1 MAEYRDASG
10 EQTNGM
16 PNSDEGGSAPGTR
29 LILIFLISV
38 ALVLGAGVVVIYAY
52 NVGKQEGLS
61 EAPPLIQSK
70 DSTLKVR
77 PVTPGGLKVPHKDK
91 RIFDLLNEEEPKGEV
106 EKLLPPEPDKI
117 KSPPPITLKKR
128 EVEAERPEGTRKTPD
143 QNTPDPVVL
152 PEPPPKPLQ
161 LEEVSPSRDS
171 WKIVESPSE
180 SPRVRSQSAPLRL
193 TKKKKPRESLSLP
206 KKRFRIQLASL
217 RSETIL
223 RKTWRKILKKHQK
236 LLKNK
241 KMFIKK
247 KTFSGSRGTFYRL
260 QVGPF
265 QQRRQAAKLCN
276 QLKAKKQ
283 GCFVVR

>member
-1 MAEYRDASG
+1 M
-10 EQTNGM
+10 
-16 PNSDEGGSAPGTR
+16 
-29 LILIFLISV
+29 LI
-38 ALVLGAGVVVIYAY
+38 
-52 NVGKQEGLS
+52 
-61 EAPPLIQSK
+61 
-70 DSTLKVR
+70 
-77 PVTPGGLKVPHKDK
+77 
-91 RIFDLLNEEEPKGEV
+91 
-106 EKLLPPEPDKI
+106 
-117 KSPPPITLKKR
+117 
-128 EVEAERPEGTRKTPD
+128 
-143 QNTPDPVVL
+143 
-152 PEPPPKPLQ
+152 
-161 LEEVSPSRDS
+161 SRDS